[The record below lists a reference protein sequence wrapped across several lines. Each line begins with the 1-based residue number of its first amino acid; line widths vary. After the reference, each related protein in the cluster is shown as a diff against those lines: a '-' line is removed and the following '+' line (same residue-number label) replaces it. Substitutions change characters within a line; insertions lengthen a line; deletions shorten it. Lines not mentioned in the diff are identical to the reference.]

1 MTLDITHRYR
11 WMYMEKTL
19 KKKIAVEKELLKKT
33 PSVKFLARFDE
44 AQYNALQAEARRSGL
59 SMNTMIK
66 VACQDMLDSLSKKKV
81 G

>member
-1 MTLDITHRYR
+1 
-11 WMYMEKTL
+11 MEKTL